1 MTPFLEL
8 HDVKTHFPVEH
19 GLVFRKRVGTVRAV
33 DGVSLTL
40 RQGEILG
47 LVGESGCGKS
57 TLGRTIL
64 QLLPA
69 SEGTVVLGGRS
80 LTALRGAEL
89 RSARA
94 DFQMIFQDP
103 YASLNPRMTVFD
115 TLAEAIRAHHAVPAG
130 ELPARVAALMEKVG
144 LAPRYQ
150 RKYPHEFSGGQR
162 QRIAIARALAVEPK
176 LIVADEPVS
185 ALDVSIQAQ
194 IINLLAKLSRE
205 MGLTLVFISHDLS
218 VVRHIADRI
227 AVMYLGKIVELGP
240 AAAVFDHPLHPYTQ
254 ALVSAVPV
262 PDPAREKLRQRVVL
276 AGDPPS
282 PLNPPSGC
290 AFHPRCRF
298 AVEACKATGPAL
310 EEISPGRDVAC
321 LRARELQA
329 GS

>member
-8 HDVKTHFPVEH
+8 RDVKTHFPVEH

-33 DGVSLTL
+33 DGVSLAL

-130 ELPARVAALMEKVG
+130 ELPARVAALMEKV
-144 LAPRYQ
+144 ASRPVT
-150 RKYPHEFSGGQR
+150 SGSIR
-162 QRIAIARALAVEPK
+162 TSSA
-176 LIVADEPVS
+176 ADSGS
-185 ALDVSIQAQ
+185 AS
-194 IINLLAKLSRE
+194 
-205 MGLTLVFISHDLS
+205 
-218 VVRHIADRI
+218 
-227 AVMYLGKIVELGP
+227 
-240 AAAVFDHPLHPYTQ
+240 
-254 ALVSAVPV
+254 
-262 PDPAREKLRQRVVL
+262 
-276 AGDPPS
+276 PS
-282 PLNPPSGC
+282 
-290 AFHPRCRF
+290 
-298 AVEACKATGPAL
+298 
-310 EEISPGRDVAC
+310 
-321 LRARELQA
+321 RARWQWNR
-329 GS
+329 S